1 MAAETNEAPKAT
13 ATFKKADILASET
26 YKGYTDILKTELDG
40 EKSYTAKE
48 IADIIDAALSREVKE
63 EVNP

>member
-1 MAAETNEAPKAT
+1 MAAETKEAPKAT
-13 ATFKKADILASET
+13 ATFKKADILAAET
-26 YKGYTDILKTELDG
+26 YKDYTDILKTELDD

-48 IADIIDAALSREVKE
+48 IADIINAALSREVKE